1 MSPIRERII
10 KIIENLPY
18 DIDKEILDRDAKE
31 ILQEITTEYIKLY
44 GIDDLTENDQ
54 ECIQAL
60 IGNNMF
66 KKGK

>member
-31 ILQEITTEYIKLY
+31 ILQEITTE
-44 GIDDLTENDQ
+44 
-54 ECIQAL
+54 CIQAL
-60 IGNNMF
+60 IGNNVF